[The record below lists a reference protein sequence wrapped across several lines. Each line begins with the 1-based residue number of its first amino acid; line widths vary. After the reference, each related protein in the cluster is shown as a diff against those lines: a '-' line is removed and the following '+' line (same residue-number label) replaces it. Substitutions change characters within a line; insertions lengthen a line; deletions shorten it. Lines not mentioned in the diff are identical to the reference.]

1 MRQLIIASTLLC
13 AGCATKQLQQTARA
27 AVVIEKSSA
36 AGIRT
41 INSWAQDE
49 RSRCSALD
57 LQTQAERAE
66 CIDKA
71 LKAVKTTA
79 AAAEQL
85 KLTLE
90 NFWSVY
96 AVIVSKQEYG
106 MLRPEDLN
114 KLFEIF
120 QRLTKQYNTL
130 KPHLKEIGE

>member
-1 MRQLIIASTLLC
+1 MRRVIIASVLLS
-13 AGCATKQLQQTARA
+13 AGCATKQLHQTARA

-49 RSRCSALD
+49 QLRCRSLD
-57 LQTQAERAE
+57 LPTAAERAE
-66 CIDKA
+66 CIGNA

-130 KPHLKEIGE
+130 KPHLKEIEQ

>member
-1 MRQLIIASTLLC
+1 MNRLILASFLLC
-13 AGCATKQLQQTARA
+13 GGCATKQLQQTARA

-36 AGIRT
+36 AGILT
-41 INSWAQDE
+41 INAWAQDE
-49 RSRCSALD
+49 QLRCRSLELPTA
-57 LQTQAERAE
+57 AERAD
-66 CIDKA
+66 CIGKA
-71 LKAVKTTA
+71 LSAVKATS

-96 AVIVSKQEYG
+96 AVIQSKQDYG

-120 QRLTKQYNTL
+120 QRLTRQYNTL
-130 KPHLKEIGE
+130 KPHLKEIGG

>member
-1 MRQLIIASTLLC
+1 MRQLIIASMLIC

-27 AVVIEKSSA
+27 TVVIEKSSA

-49 RSRCSALD
+49 RLRCAALE

-66 CIDKA
+66 CIDRA
-71 LKAVKTTA
+71 IKAVRRGGTA
-79 AAAEQL
+79 GAQI

-130 KPHLKEIGE
+130 KPHLKEIEQ